1 MGTPPGWYSDP
12 DDPATQRYWD
22 GAQWTENRA
31 PGTAVAP
38 AAYGAPVAPAA
49 YGAPVAPAVPTN
61 GKATASMILGIVGLL
76 ILYLIGP
83 ILALVFG
90 YQAKNEIE
98 ASGGTQGG
106 RGMAIA
112 GIVMGWIGIGFA
124 ILFLAIWLITGAI
137 LFSVDS

>member
-1 MGTPPGWYSDP
+1 MATPPGWYSDP
-12 DDPATQRYWD
+12 NDPATQRYWD
-22 GAQWTENRA
+22 GTQWTENRA
-31 PGTAVAP
+31 PGAAVVP
-38 AAYGAPVAPAA
+38 AAYA
-49 YGAPVAPAVPTN
+49 APVAPAVPTN
-61 GKATASMILGIVGLL
+61 GKATASMVLGILGLV

-90 YQAKNEIE
+90 HQAKNEID

-106 RGMAIA
+106 RGMAVA

-137 LFSVDS
+137 LFSIDS

>member
-1 MGTPPGWYSDP
+1 MSTPPGWYSDP
-12 DDPATQRYWD
+12 HDPATQRYWD
-22 GAQWTENRA
+22 GVQWTEDRA
-31 PGTAVAP
+31 PLAPAPAQAQAPVAYSAPAVAP
-38 AAYGAPVAPAA
+38 S
-49 YGAPVAPAVPTN
+49 VPTN

-76 ILYLIGP
+76 FLYLIGP

-112 GIVMGWIGIGFA
+112 GIVMGWVGIGFA
-124 ILFLAIWLITGAI
+124 LLFLVIWLVTGAI
-137 LFSVDS
+137 LFSLDS